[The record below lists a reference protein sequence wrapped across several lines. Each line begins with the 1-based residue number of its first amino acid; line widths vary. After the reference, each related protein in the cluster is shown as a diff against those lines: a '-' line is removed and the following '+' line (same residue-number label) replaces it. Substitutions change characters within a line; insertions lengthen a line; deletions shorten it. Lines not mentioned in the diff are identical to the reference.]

1 MYINITDSE
10 TANNKGSSSE
20 LTSYLEK
27 ENRLYN
33 KQEPEYWFNHNSQ
46 HIEPFEVRRAIDG
59 NIAKLCKT
67 DAKFFLINISPSQK
81 ELNFMKGRF
90 GAAGVKDQLKR
101 YAEKVMDEYARNF
114 KRAGIDSAKDLMW
127 FGKVEN
133 YRYYGYKDKEVL
145 EGVKKRGE
153 RKEGEHMHIQVI
165 VSRKDVTNKI
175 KLSPMNNSKGK
186 NEGHSK
192 KLGQFHRV
200 AFKQSGETVFDQF
213 FHFDRQLKD
222 TMAYANIHKNGDL
235 KQKEQLSALEF
246 GAEQNYHSKS
256 IANDFA
262 KEVAAGLFHSTADM
276 FQSIGKT
283 ASDFFEI
290 LMEPVYSPGLDINP
304 VEEAE
309 KRRRKK
315 RKGRNQGQGQ
325 GLSR

>member
-20 LTSYLEK
+20 LVSYLEK
-27 ENRLYN
+27 ENRLCN
-33 KQEPEYWFNHNSQ
+33 KQEPESWFNHNSQ

-59 NIAKLCKT
+59 NIARLCKT

-81 ELNFMKGRF
+81 ELNFLKERF

-114 KRAGIDSAKDLMW
+114 KRTGINSAKDLIW

-145 EGVKKRGE
+145 EGVKKCGE
-153 RKEGEHMHIQVI
+153 RKEGEQMHIQMI
-165 VSRKDVTNKI
+165 VSRKDATNKI

-200 AFKQSGETVFDQF
+200 VFKQSGETVFDQF

-222 TMAYANIHKNGDL
+222 TMAYANIHKNGNL

-246 GAEQNYHSKS
+246 GAERNYHSKS
-256 IANDFA
+256 MANDLA
-262 KEVAAGLFHSTADM
+262 KEVAADVFQSTSDM

-283 ASDFFEI
+283 ACEFLEI
-290 LMEPVYSPGLDINP
+290 LLEPVYHPGPDINP
-304 VEEAE
+304 AEEAE
-309 KRRRKK
+309 KRRIR
-315 RKGRNQGQGQ
+315 RKGQSQGY
-325 GLSR
+325 RR